1 MSQVTDGK
9 LRLPVGNTSFKEAIE
24 EFYYVD
30 KTLLI
35 KDIVDN
41 EYKVNLITR
50 PRRFGKTLN
59 MDMLRTYFEKTENSN
74 EHLFH
79 NLKIW
84 QAGEKYT
91 SLQGKYPVIYLTFKD
106 VFNLN
111 WDDTYEKLTSLIS
124 REYLRHSYILDN
136 NNFVKDNR
144 DYFNTITNK
153 TASLSSY
160 ENSLLY
166 LTEFLYQHHGVRPI
180 ILIDEYDIPIQA
192 GNSNG
197 FYNEVISFMR
207 NWMSSGFKDNKNLS
221 FAVITGILK
230 VAQESIF
237 SGLNNLAV
245 SSVLS
250 EEYNTYFGFTEE
262 EVIAMAEY
270 YEVPEKMKE
279 IKAWYDGY
287 NFAGAEIYN
296 PWSVINYFSHNT
308 IAKSYWVSTSSNST
322 LTPMIKAID
331 FSTRDQILNL
341 ALGKSELVS
350 IYSSIVYPKLEQ
362 EPKKIFSL
370 LLHTGYLKVV
380 GAVDEICGEYVC
392 DVKIPNK
399 EVLGA
404 YNQDIKAY
412 VASVFTGTNATLG
425 NIQRSIVRNDVE
437 KLNKSL
443 NSLLLQSMSYMD
455 AKSEAFYQGFML
467 CLGAMFVPR
476 YELKENLEAGYG
488 RFDLRL
494 IPLQDFNTLPGI
506 LMEFKS
512 LSEDYKSEEDLVAA
526 LKTKALEAL
535 DQISDKNYDVDIQ
548 SRGCKTILHYGIAFY
563 GKRVHIESR
572 EILL

>member
-9 LRLPVGNTSFKEAIE
+9 LSLPIGKSDFSKIINSNN
-24 EFYYVD
+24 YYVD

-35 KDIVDN
+35 KDIVDKDY
-41 EYKVNLITR
+41 EVNLITR
-50 PRRFGKTLN
+50 PRRFGKSLN

-91 SLQGKYPVIYLTFKD
+91 SLQGKYPVIYFTFKD
-106 VFNLN
+106 VSNLN
-111 WDDTYEKLTSLIS
+111 WDDTYADFASLIS
-124 REYLRHSYILDN
+124 NEYSRHDYLLESLKP
-136 NNFVKDNR
+136 KDSV
-144 DYFNTITNK
+144 YFNKIINK
-153 TASLSSY
+153 TAEFVDYKSSLKK
-160 ENSLLY
+160 
-166 LTEFLYQHHGVRPI
+166 LTELLYQHHGVRPI
-180 ILIDEYDIPIQA
+180 ILLDEYDIPIQA

-207 NWMSSGFKDNKNLS
+207 NWMSGGFKDNKNLS

-296 PWSVINYFSHNT
+296 PWSVINYFSSNCK
-308 IAKSYWVSTSSNST
+308 AKSYWVSTSSNEI
-322 LTPMIKAID
+322 IKEMLKHSDKTVEYNLKDLIKGE
-331 FSTRDQILNL
+331 SIKIKLN
-341 ALGKSELVS
+341 S
-350 IYSSIVYPKLEQ
+350 IIYPKMNENANNV
-362 EPKKIFSL
+362 FSL
-370 LLHTGYLKVV
+370 LVYTGYLNVEKIISNNRIQVS
-380 GAVDEICGEYVC
+380 
-392 DVKIPNK
+392 IPNY
-399 EVLGA
+399 EIHQIFSSEIMSYCTPLFG
-404 YNQDIKAY
+404 NNLIFDI
-412 VASVFTGTNATLG
+412 ND
-425 NIQRSIVRNDVE
+425 SIVNNDVE
-437 KLNKSL
+437 NLNTL
-443 NSLLLQSMSYMD
+443 MNEFLLSSASYMD

-535 DQISDKNYDVDIQ
+535 DQISDKNYDVDIKN
-548 SRGCKTILHYGIAFY
+548 RGCKSVLHYGIAFC